1 MNFNSVFYFL
11 CALCTKRQRTTGL
24 VVTISTDKF
33 NCIWSTQYIYVLL
46 IFLKTNATLYGI
58 QRLVFLM
65 QAGSVL
71 CEIRTEDLHKKWKI
85 SFSLQNDNKAL

>member
-1 MNFNSVFYFL
+1 MKFNSVFYFL
-11 CALCTKRQRTTGL
+11 CALCIKREITTGL
-24 VVTISTDKF
+24 VVTIRTAKF

-58 QRLVFLM
+58 KRLVFLT

-71 CEIRTEDLHKKWKI
+71 CEIRTENLHKMWKI
-85 SFSLQNDNKAL
+85 D